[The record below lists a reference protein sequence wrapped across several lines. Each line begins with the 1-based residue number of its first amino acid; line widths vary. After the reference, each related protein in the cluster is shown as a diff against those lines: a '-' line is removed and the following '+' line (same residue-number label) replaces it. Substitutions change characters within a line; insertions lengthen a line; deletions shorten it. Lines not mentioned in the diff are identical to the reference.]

1 MLDKIKSKLLTKL
14 FIDWVNQ
21 EFDND
26 LLEVSK
32 VMIQNRQNFVSEL
45 TWQSNPPQPIGF
57 KYNNQQENLSA
68 E

>member
-1 MLDKIKSKLLTKL
+1 MIKKFKSKLLTKL
-14 FIDWVNQ
+14 FIDWVNE

-32 VMIQNRQNFVSEL
+32 VMIQNRQNFVNEL

-57 KYNNQQENLSA
+57 KFNNQQ
-68 E
+68 